1 MHHRIWQ
8 VKLKPHIGIIKKQF
22 REYTSKTL
30 KIAKITIK
38 GNRTLFLV
46 MKKDIKVFLVID
58 MHDFV
63 HHFST
68 ECRSPYTAADLQMS
82 EREFFNERLSFVLR
96 FHALEEAWKKAKLS
110 EEERGR

>member
-1 MHHRIWQ
+1 M
-8 VKLKPHIGIIKKQF
+8 IGIIKRQF
-22 REYTSKTL
+22 RVCVKNLEKLRKLQSKLWIMITLNLTS
-30 KIAKITIK
+30 
-38 GNRTLFLV
+38 FLM

-63 HHFST
+63 HHLST
-68 ECRSPYTAADLQMS
+68 ECRSTNTAADLQTG
-82 EREFFNERLSFVLR
+82 EREFFNERLPFVLG